1 MESLSKSDTIKS
13 LQECIEDR
21 KIKIYNYECE
31 QIDTNTYLIHYITK
45 SYDKFI
51 YRTSIWIMKY
61 NLKLLFHKA
70 SMLNEELECVKQIPI
85 EKIISIAFDDPPEE
99 LQNVIFNILIEII
112 KYCQNSKNE
121 KLLLPTLEI
130 IDPYL

>member
-51 YRTSIWIMKY
+51 YRISIWIMKD
-61 NLKLLFHKA
+61 NLKLLFHQA
-70 SMLNEELECVKQIPI
+70 SMLNEELELK
-85 EKIISIAFDDPPEE
+85 E
-99 LQNVIFNILIEII
+99 
-112 KYCQNSKNE
+112 Y
-121 KLLLPTLEI
+121 
-130 IDPYL
+130 

>member
-1 MESLSKSDTIKS
+1 MQDKNFLNEVIDDKFIEFGKSGYFFSKFYTIKS

-51 YRTSIWIMKY
+51 YRTSIWIMKD
-61 NLKLLFHKA
+61 NLKLLFHQA
-70 SMLNEELECVKQIPI
+70 SMLNEELELK
-85 EKIISIAFDDPPEE
+85 E
-99 LQNVIFNILIEII
+99 
-112 KYCQNSKNE
+112 Y
-121 KLLLPTLEI
+121 
-130 IDPYL
+130 